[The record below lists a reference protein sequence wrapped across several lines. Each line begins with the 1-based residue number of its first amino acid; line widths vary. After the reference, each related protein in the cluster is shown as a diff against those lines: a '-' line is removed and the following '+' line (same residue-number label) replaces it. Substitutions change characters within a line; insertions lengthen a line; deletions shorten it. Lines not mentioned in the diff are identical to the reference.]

1 MPAKKVKAR
10 RAKTKKLSEEE
21 LLELKKEF
29 DSIDIDNSGELD
41 KMELVAFMTKNNL
54 QPEFAN
60 LAIKLFDS
68 DSNGQI
74 SFNEFVKFT
83 KALAK
88 LDQDPNLLQKMLFAT
103 LDKDGNGYLDIDEI
117 LSFLSFFTAETISEE
132 DVSNIISNLDSNDDG
147 KLSFEEIMSVLQD
160 QS

>member
-1 MPAKKVKAR
+1 
-10 RAKTKKLSEEE
+10 
-21 LLELKKEF
+21 
-29 DSIDIDNSGELD
+29 
-41 KMELVAFMTKNNL
+41 
-54 QPEFAN
+54 
-60 LAIKLFDS
+60 
-68 DSNGQI
+68 
-74 SFNEFVKFT
+74 
-83 KALAK
+83 
-88 LDQDPNLLQKMLFAT
+88 MLFAT